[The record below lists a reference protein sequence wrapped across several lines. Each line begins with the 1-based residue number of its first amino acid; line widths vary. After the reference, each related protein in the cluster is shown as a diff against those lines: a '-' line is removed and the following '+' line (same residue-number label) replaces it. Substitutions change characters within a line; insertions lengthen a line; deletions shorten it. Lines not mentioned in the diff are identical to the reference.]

1 MVTHLTQIKV
11 RVHTDCCLRLHV
23 QAVKGADVVYTDVW
37 ASMQQKEEAETRKQ
51 QFAGFQ
57 VMAVMYNIRLRATKY
72 ALLTQCILA
81 P

>member
-1 MVTHLTQIKV
+1 MQSPTVLHSTVAAVIKKCVLSMCVLT
-11 RVHTDCCLRLHV
+11 T

-57 VMAVMYNIRLRATKY
+57 VYCP
-72 ALLTQCILA
+72 QCYPNHSQQGA
-81 P
+81 A